1 MMYWIALPPSP
12 IRANSAIPAVIASR
26 PQPSTVRTPARPT
39 SLPACEAQAKIVS
52 AIGRNTRPV
61 VSGDRAST
69 CCRYSEPMYHI
80 GNSAA
85 LNSSTITLTTR
96 SGLVNAFGGTSGAAA
111 RFSITGKSVSRIVP
125 TAIGTSACAD
135 PQPWLPAVTPP

>member
-1 MMYWIALPPSP
+1 MMYWIALPPSA
-12 IRANSAIPAVIASR
+12 IRANSAIPAAIAIS

-39 SLPACEAQAKIVS
+39 SLPACEAQAKITS

-61 VSGDRAST
+61 ESGDRAST

-80 GNSAA
+80 GNMAA
-85 LNSSTITLTTR
+85 LNSSTIALTTR

-111 RFSITGKSVSRIVP
+111 RFSNIGNNVSRTAPI
-125 TAIGTSACAD
+125 AIGTSASAE